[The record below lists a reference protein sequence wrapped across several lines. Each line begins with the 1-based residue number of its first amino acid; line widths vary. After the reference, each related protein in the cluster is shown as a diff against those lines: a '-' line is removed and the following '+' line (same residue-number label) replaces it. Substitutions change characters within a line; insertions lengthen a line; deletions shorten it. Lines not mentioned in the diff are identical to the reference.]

1 MRIRNNPNAKEGIE
15 NFDRYLGSKEELE
28 KYREKMIQ
36 ILKEN

>member
-1 MRIRNNPNAKEGIE
+1 MTFQPSIREAVDELEKKYTE
-15 NFDRYLGSKEELE
+15 LSKEEFE